1 MASVDFETEDILS
14 EALEFLGG
22 KPIIDDTIIRYGPL
36 VLTLAPKEGKANTL
50 LADHLFSPAL
60 FLAERIER
68 GLLDLGGATVIE
80 LGAGSALP
88 SLLLSTQPNPPT
100 LIVVTDYP
108 DEGILGNLKQNVERN
123 RSSVAD
129 GCRVECRG
137 YEWGTDH
144 SGLLQL
150 SKTYD
155 VVILSDLL
163 HFLTSHDVLVSSI
176 EALLAMKRGAKV
188 YVGAGKYTHT
198 DVCDNFLE
206 KGRMA
211 GLVFE
216 EITVPSEEMKWMGQ
230 LEVPSLDAEALAL
243 RKANSLKSIQVTR
256 HLSEFKG
263 KTIAVDAYVWLHK
276 GLYSCATELATGK
289 KTHKYVNYAMHRVR
303 LLKHHGIEPYI
314 VFDGGPLPAKK
325 GTEKERKQKRD
336 ENLARG
342 NALAAQGKHSQARE
356 YYTKCVDITPQM
368 AFQFIKALRAESVQY
383 VVAPYEA
390 DAQLAYLERV
400 GLADAILTED
410 SDLLVFGCKNVL
422 YKLDVVASTVVS
434 ISRADFGSVSASSAD
449 PTSISLIGWS
459 DVQFRAMAILSGCDY
474 LPSIPGVGLK
484 TANSLLRKWKTPEQV
499 VRALSL
505 EGKKAVPIGYWKQ
518 YQLAEKCF
526 LHQRVYCPLA
536 ERLVH
541 WTDVAGD
548 WSDEF
553 DAYVGGDME
562 PTLAKQIAL
571 GDADPETRLP
581 MDDINPSFLPRT
593 VKPLGMAPVSP
604 AKSNKGKGKMRASLP
619 APGGIMSFFG
629 PNPIIPPRTKHPQAS
644 PVHTRAPKLGMT
656 GKASGK
662 RTLAEVMDQDI
673 ERKKKRKSAS
683 PLRSTQSKFFSPR
696 HSPREASI
704 QRRHSEGVVF
714 LAGPSRIQDDD
725 KENANR
731 YIVVDD
737 DDTSEAETSEP
748 ELDGTELLIQANF
761 NADAVMELSVED
773 FPDVVEQEDGYI
785 SPMRSSSRDAADLSS
800 PPRPGGRLERGED
813 EEMEP
818 TGMILSDHEDH
829 DLSVDPVSSPVS
841 TKRPTR
847 TTRRHQPYRT
857 PTKGNA
863 NHASGS
869 ILVDPT
875 PTPTK
880 SIYPDI
886 DEVPSPT
893 LFHGPDLRSMLGND
907 DSTSD
912 LDGLPDVKRI
922 RHEDSL
928 GSGFGSGSVSPPS
941 PSPETP
947 VNELACNNSI
957 NVVIDVDELDFGFD
971 EEDGEAGLAR
981 TKAVMDG
988 WRNKWAL
995 PSKQPVGPT
1004 GGQNPMKAKPGSST
1018 NTPTSSR
1025 PPSRPASVRSS
1036 PKKKLFTPGS
1046 GAARALALRRNETN
1060 VTPAG
1065 RHNLAQTEF
1074 YKPPKSAPSKI
1085 GANGSGTGTP
1095 SLGVKPKRST
1105 LVFETMTA
1113 QKTKEVVDLTASDD
1127 ERQGVGG
1134 SRRPASAAP
1143 VLRYDDEILA
1153 RGRMRLAQFRCS

>member
-1 MASVDFETEDILS
+1 M
-14 EALEFLGG
+14 
-22 KPIIDDTIIRYGPL
+22 
-36 VLTLAPKEGKANTL
+36 
-50 LADHLFSPAL
+50 
-60 FLAERIER
+60 
-68 GLLDLGGATVIE
+68 
-80 LGAGSALP
+80 
-88 SLLLSTQPNPPT
+88 
-100 LIVVTDYP
+100 
-108 DEGILGNLKQNVERN
+108 GI
-123 RSSVAD
+123 
-129 GCRVECRG
+129 
-137 YEWGTDH
+137 
-144 SGLLQL
+144 SGLLP
-150 SKTYD
+150 
-155 VVILSDLL
+155 
-163 HFLTSHDVLVSSI
+163 
-176 EALLAMKRGAKV
+176 A
-188 YVGAGKYTHT
+188 
-198 DVCDNFLE
+198 
-206 KGRMA
+206 
-211 GLVFE
+211 
-216 EITVPSEEMKWMGQ
+216 
-230 LEVPSLDAEALAL
+230 
-243 RKANSLKSIQVTR
+243 LKSIQVAQ

-289 KTHKYVNYAMHRVR
+289 KTHKYVDYGMHRVR

-325 GTEKERKQKRD
+325 GTETERKQKRD

-356 YYTKCVDITPQM
+356 YYTKCVDVTPQM

-410 SDLLVFGCKNVL
+410 SDLLVFGCKHVL

-434 ISRADFGSVSASSAD
+434 ISRADFGSVSASSVD

-484 TANSLLRKWKTPEQV
+484 TANTLLRKWKTPEQV

-505 EGKKAVPIGYWKQ
+505 EGKKPVPIGYWKQ

-541 WTDVAGD
+541 WTDIGGD

-553 DAYVGGDME
+553 DAYVGDDME
-562 PTLAKQIAL
+562 PALAKQIAL

-593 VKPLGMAPVSP
+593 VKSLAMAVVSP
-604 AKSNKGKGKMRASLP
+604 AKSNKGKGKMQASLP
-619 APGGIMSFFG
+619 APKGIMSFFG
-629 PNPIIPPRTKHPQAS
+629 PNPIIPPRTKQLQAS
-644 PVHTRAPKLGMT
+644 PVPARAPKLGMA

-683 PLRSTQSKFFSPR
+683 PLRSTQSKFFSSKPAP
-696 HSPREASI
+696 HAASI

-748 ELDGTELLIQANF
+748 ELDGTELSIQANY
-761 NADAVMELSVED
+761 DGEAVMELNVED

-785 SPMRSSSRDAADLSS
+785 SPMWSSSRDAADLSS
-800 PPRPGGRLERGED
+800 PPRPRRRRERRED

-829 DLSVDPVSSPVS
+829 DFSVDPVSSPVS
-841 TKRPTR
+841 TKRPAR
-847 TTRRHQPYRT
+847 TIHRPQPYRT

-869 ILVDPT
+869 IVDPIPT
-875 PTPTK
+875 PTNG
-880 SIYPDI
+880 IYPDV

-893 LFHGPDLRSMLGND
+893 LYRGPDLRSMLGND

-912 LDGLPDVKRI
+912 FDGLLGVKRV

-928 GSGFGSGSVSPPS
+928 GSGSGSGSVSPPS

-947 VNELACNNSI
+947 VNELARNNSVE
-957 NVVIDVDELDFGFD
+957 VVVDVDGLDFGFD
-971 EEDGEAGLAR
+971 EDDDTEAGLAR

-995 PSKQPVGPT
+995 SSKKSVGPT
-1004 GGQNPMKAKPGSST
+1004 GGQNSMKAKPGSST

-1025 PPSRPASVRSS
+1025 PPSRPTSMHTS
-1036 PKKKLFTPGS
+1036 PKKKLITSGS
-1046 GAARALALRRNETN
+1046 GAARAFALRRNETN

-1065 RHNLAQTEF
+1065 RHNLTKTEF
-1074 YKPPKSAPSKI
+1074 YKPPKSAPSKM
-1085 GANGSGTGTP
+1085 GANGSAIGTP

-1105 LVFETMTA
+1105 LLFETVTV

-1127 ERQGVGG
+1127 ERSGADG
-1134 SRRPASAAP
+1134 SRRPSSAVP

-1153 RGRMRLAQFRCS
+1153 RGRMRLAQFR